1 MKKQALFMYVL
12 FFGSIWGILEATL
25 GYGLQFLPELVSG
38 SIMFPIGATI
48 MIYAYKNTGSKKAML
63 YVALIAASIK
73 SVNFLLPGL
82 MPIKTYNPM
91 IAIMLQGF
99 AMVTIIALFNQKSLV
114 AKISSFVIA
123 SILWRGLF
131 LINIYINN
139 ALTGFNF
146 RQLSSTSAMNEFVII
161 YGLMGALFL
170 TLLYIGLIKLNK
182 NMLLNFKLNPLMAYS
197 TAFIALLLTFFL

>member
-1 MKKQALFMYVL
+1 MKKQTLFMYVV

-48 MIYAYKNTGSKKAML
+48 MLYAYKNTDSKKAMI
-63 YVALIAASIK
+63 YVAIIAASIK
-73 SVNFLLPGL
+73 AVNFLFPGL

-91 IAIMLQGF
+91 ISIMLQGF
-99 AMVTIIALFNQKSLV
+99 AMVSVIALFNQKSLV
-114 AKISSFVIA
+114 VKISSFVIA

-131 LINIYINN
+131 LVNIYINN
-139 ALTGFNF
+139 TLTGFNF
-146 RQLSSTSAMNEFVII
+146 RQLSSAAAMNEFVVV

-170 TLLYIGLIKLNK
+170 TLIYLGSLKTNK
-182 NMLLNFKLNPLMAYS
+182 NLMLNFRLNPLVAYS
-197 TAFIALLLTFFL
+197 TALIALLLTYFL

>member
-1 MKKQALFMYVL
+1 MKKQTLWIYVL

-38 SIMFPIGATI
+38 SIMFPIGAAI
-48 MIYAYKNTGSKKAML
+48 MIFAYKHTGSRKAIV

-73 SVNFLLPGL
+73 AVNFLLPGL

-99 AMVTIIALFNQKSLV
+99 AMVTVIALFNQKSLV
-114 AKISSFVIA
+114 AKVSSFLIA
-123 SILWRGLF
+123 SILWRVLF
-131 LINIYINN
+131 LVNIYINN

-146 RQLSSTSAMNEFVII
+146 RQLSSTVAMTEFVVP

-170 TLLYIGLIKLNK
+170 TVIYFGLSKINQ
-182 NMLLNFKLNPLMAYS
+182 NMSLNFKLNPAIAYS
-197 TAFIALLLTFFL
+197 IAAVALLLTYFL